1 MTEDHTSDLLR
12 LLEQTSL
19 EGMEEYLRSHKEQ
32 PASDR
37 PFTDYLRA
45 RIRAKKL
52 KQQEVFLRADL
63 PEHYAYKLLSMER
76 HTVQRDYILRL
87 CLGATLSVKETNRA
101 LTLYGMSPLY
111 PKVARDAILIIA
123 INNGVFDPWE
133 INRLLEQHGEMP
145 LKPCWEG

>member
-1 MTEDHTSDLLR
+1 MKEEHTSDLLR
-12 LLEQTSL
+12 LLENTSL
-19 EGMEEYLRSHKEQ
+19 DGMEEYLNSHEN
-32 PASDR
+32 PAVSDR

-76 HTVQRDYILRL
+76 RTAQRDYILRL
-87 CLGATLSVKETNRA
+87 CLGATLSVKETSRA

-111 PKVARDAILIIA
+111 PKAARDAILIIA
-123 INNGVFDPWE
+123 INNGVFDPHE
-133 INRLLEQHGEMP
+133 VNRLLEQHGEPP
-145 LKPCWEG
+145 LKPCGEG